1 MMVRSSSLFSQVL
14 GLVSRHEFE
23 QDVKAVKADRHA
35 KGFGSWSQM
44 VAMIF
49 CQLAQAQSLREIT
62 NGLRCCVGKLN
73 HLGLPAAPKRS
84 TLAYANAHRPWQLYE
99 RTFYRLLVRCREV
112 APGHKFRFKN
122 KLLSM
127 DASMIELCLTMFD
140 WAKYKQTKGAVK
152 LHMLLDH
159 AGYLPT
165 FALLTD
171 GKTHEVR
178 VARELPLAA
187 GSIIAID
194 RGYTDLA
201 LFSRWTREG
210 VWFVTKMK
218 QQLVYQV
225 VAEQE
230 PLAQRKI
237 LRDQTILLSSAKARR
252 ECKQQLR
259 RLEVWDEQKQ
269 EVVVLLTNHLKFG
282 ATTIAAIYKDRWQI
296 EMFFKALKQNLK
308 VKTFVGLS
316 ANAVRIQIWTA
327 LIAILLLKYL
337 LFKSRVGWA
346 LSNFVALLRWNLFT
360 HRDLW
365 AWIDNP
371 YETPP
376 ETPGPEQLR
385 LPERLLDSIPVLAV

>member
-1 MMVRSSSLFSQVL
+1 MVRSSSLFSQVL

-23 QDVKAVKADRHA
+23 QDVKAEKADRHA
-35 KGFGSWSQM
+35 KGFGSWSQF
-44 VAMIF
+44 VSMIF

-73 HLGLPAAPKRS
+73 HLGLQEAPKRS

-99 RTFYRLLVRCREV
+99 RTFYRLLGRCREV

-127 DASMIELCLTMFD
+127 DASMVDLCLTMFD
-140 WAKYKQTKGAVK
+140 WAQYKQTKGALK

-178 VARELPLAA
+178 VARELQLAP
-187 GSIIAID
+187 GSIIAVD

-201 LFSRWTREG
+201 LFSRWTTGG

-225 VAEQE
+225 MAEQE
-230 PLAQRKI
+230 LPQQRKI
-237 LRDQTILLSSAKARR
+237 LRDQIIVLSSAKARR
-252 ECKQQLR
+252 KCTQQLR
-259 RLEVWDEQKQ
+259 RLEVWDEKNQ

-308 VKTFVGLS
+308 VKTFVGTS

-337 LFKSRVGWA
+337 QFKSRLGWA
-346 LSNFVALLRWNLFT
+346 LSNLVALLRWNLFT
-360 HRDLW
+360 YRDLW
-365 AWIDNP
+365 AWVDNP

-376 ETPGPEQLR
+376 ETSGPEQL
-385 LPERLLDSIPVLAV
+385 LLLERLLDSTAVLVA